1 MRRSRD
7 RQWGLVVRT
16 LKGVLRNAVRNREE
30 LRFHAMRDAWVLT
43 KRFGSLSIRNI
54 RLADLPAVQ
63 DAPIEGYFDDPNRA
77 VLAAICQTLEAQTFF
92 EIGTNRGRTAWTV
105 ARNNPGVHV
114 YTLDLADPGS
124 MSEAQLALTDSDRDF
139 FVQTNDRGEAY
150 LGTGEESRIT
160 TLVGDS
166 ATFDFSP
173 YAGNMDVIFIDG
185 SHSYEYVRNDTER
198 ALAMVTDGGV
208 IAWDDYPAIPGVYRY
223 LNEIAPELEHPLY
236 HIVGTRLV
244 IYTASDLVARLAS
257 AERGRPRQFAA

>member
-1 MRRSRD
+1 MSGSRD
-7 RQWGLVVRT
+7 RQWGLVART
-16 LKGVLRNAVRNREE
+16 LKGVVRNALRNPEE

-43 KRFGSLSIRNI
+43 KRFGSLSVRNI
-54 RLADLPAVQ
+54 RLRDLPAVQ

-77 VLAAICQTLEAQTFF
+77 VLAAICQALQARTFF

-105 ARNNPGVHV
+105 ARNNPDLHV

-124 MSEAQLALTDSDRDF
+124 VTDARLALTDSDRDF
-139 FVQTNDRGEAY
+139 FVHTNDRGEAY
-150 LGTGEESRIT
+150 LGTAEQARIT

-173 YAGNMDVIFIDG
+173 YAGKMDVVFIDG
-185 SHSYEYVRNDTER
+185 SHSYDYVRNDTER
-198 ALAMVTDGGV
+198 ALAMVAEGGV

-223 LNEIAPELEHPLY
+223 LNEVAPRLEHPLY

-244 IYTASDLVARLAS
+244 IYTASDLVARLS
-257 AERGRPRQFAA
+257 RSGRPRQFAA